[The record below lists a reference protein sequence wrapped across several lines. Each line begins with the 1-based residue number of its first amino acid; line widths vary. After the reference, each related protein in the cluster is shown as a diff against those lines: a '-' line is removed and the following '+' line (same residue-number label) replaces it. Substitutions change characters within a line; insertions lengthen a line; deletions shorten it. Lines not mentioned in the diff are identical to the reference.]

1 MCVCVHEHGSTSVC
15 VCIVYVC
22 TARVHICALWVCVCA
37 QHGYTF
43 VYACVYM
50 CVHVCVFQAT
60 RSLDIMGPNER
71 EPGKLGTDSEIVQS
85 MRDHTKQEPRGW
97 APSLTS
103 VTGQNIERSG
113 KVANA
118 MPESF

>member
-1 MCVCVHEHGSTSVC
+1 MC

-50 CVHVCVFQAT
+50 CVHVCVPKHG
-60 RSLDIMGPNER
+60 R
-71 EPGKLGTDSEIVQS
+71 
-85 MRDHTKQEPRGW
+85 
-97 APSLTS
+97 TS
-103 VTGQNIERSG
+103 VFVHVYIFVSVCKCVYNMGAHLCACMCVLERMIQPLPQRDS
-113 KVANA
+113 VPPAV
-118 MPESF
+118 